1 MIKKTALII
10 LFVCLGYQAMS
21 CKCVPGDVQKT
32 LPQYNEIFVGKL
44 IGNTGY
50 SFEFLLLKSWKGT
63 TGQDTLRVVLE
74 QTNSCYRND
83 ISPQQEYF
91 LLFVDSQGVFNCSPS
106 GFYDDSHIVEKLD
119 EWLRSTVWINKNYE
133 ADLARIEY
141 DRKFILQTSS
151 GDIDIKDKQVIWS
164 ASKDVHQ
171 LTLPIA
177 LRSEAPRLIVLA
189 AKPDLTA
196 YASPPD
202 YILYLNND
210 LQPKTLSERKK
221 QKVIKRTMRKFKRAA
236 L

>member
-21 CKCVPGDVQKT
+21 CKCVSGDVQKT

-63 TGQDTLRVVLE
+63 TGQDTLRVTLM

-83 ISPQQEYF
+83 ISPQHEYF
-91 LLFVDSQGVFNCSPS
+91 LLFVDSQGIFNCSPS
-106 GFYDDSHIVEKLD
+106 GFYDDSHMVEKLD
-119 EWLRSTVWINKNYE
+119 EWLHSTVWINENYE

-151 GDIDIKDKQVIWS
+151 GDIDSKDKQVIWS
-164 ASKDVHQ
+164 ARKGVHQ
-171 LTLPIA
+171 LRLPIA
-177 LRSEAPRLIVLA
+177 LRSEAPSLIVLA
-189 AKPDLTA
+189 SKADLTA
-196 YASPPD
+196 YVSPPD
-202 YILYLNND
+202 YIIYMND
-210 LQPKTLSERKK
+210 YSNPKILSENKRKK
-221 QKVIKRTMRKFKRAA
+221 IIKRTMRKLKRTA